1 VQIRAVGPDEFAIR
15 LFCQRF
21 RGENVSGF
29 VVLGLVLFLGGT
41 AMALVRMNRL
51 SCMPCNSADDSA
63 YCNPPRPHRPA

>member
-1 VQIRAVGPDEFAIR
+1 
-15 LFCQRF
+15 
-21 RGENVSGF
+21 VSGF